1 MFRKFLS
8 LFILLYMALPTQAL
22 ARHDGEHI
30 YIQNCA
36 ACHGYN
42 GNGGMGVPL
51 SLPDFLA
58 TASNDYLYKTI
69 RNGRPG
75 RVMPAFKNLSDDD
88 LDSLINYI
96 RSWSNSIPPKYSNK
110 TVKGDATHGNT
121 LYQQHCAACHGES
134 GTGGPGTGV
143 TLSRPRSLPILA
155 PALNNP
161 GFLASASD
169 EMIKRTLI
177 KGRSGTPMVSFLNKG
192 LSEQDINDIVA
203 YVRSYETQDR
213 DDKISKETEA
223 EPAVVIVESPYTLKE
238 TVNNLKNAVSS
249 MNFRLIRVQ
258 NLDSGLTKENEEDK
272 KQVIIYSCNF
282 NILDQALKLDPR
294 VGLFLPC
301 RVTVSQHGD
310 KVHVMY
316 SNPKRMR
323 AIFNNSE
330 LNDMCTDMKTVYEE
344 MIDEALL

>member
-1 MFRKFLS
+1 MYRIFLS
-8 LFILLYMALPTQAL
+8 FIFILFMALPFQAQ
-22 ARHDGEHI
+22 ARHDGEHM
-30 YIQNCA
+30 YIQNCV

-58 TASNDYLYKTI
+58 TASNDYLFKTI

-75 RVMPAFKNLSDDD
+75 RVMPAFKHLSDEEV
-88 LDSLINYI
+88 DSIVSYI
-96 RSWSNSIPPKYSNK
+96 RSWSDGIPPMYSNK
-110 TVKGDATHGNT
+110 PVKGDATHGNA
-121 LYQQHCAACHGES
+121 LYQQHCASCHGES

-143 TLSRPRSLPILA
+143 TMSRPRSLPILA

-177 KGRSGTPMVSFLNKG
+177 KGRKGTPMVSFLDKG
-192 LSEQDINDIVA
+192 LSEQDVNDIVS
-203 YVRSYETQDR
+203 YVRSYETQTTV
-213 DDKISKETEA
+213 DKASTETEE
-223 EPAVVIVESPYTLKE
+223 EPAVIIVESPYTVEE

-258 NLDSGLTKENEEDK
+258 NLDSGLTEEGKEDK

-282 NILDQALKLDPR
+282 NLLDQALKVDPR

-316 SNPKRMR
+316 VNPKRMR
-323 AIFNNSE
+323 VTFNNSE
-330 LNDMCTDMKTVYEE
+330 LDSMCTEMKSVYEE

>member
-1 MFRKFLS
+1 MFR
-8 LFILLYMALPTQAL
+8 ILISICIVLMASQAY
-22 ARHDGEHI
+22 ASHDGEHL

-36 ACHGYN
+36 ACHGYD

-51 SLPDFLA
+51 SLPDFLS
-58 TASNDYLYKTI
+58 TASNDYLFKTI

-75 RVMPAFKNLSDDD
+75 RIMPAFKHISDDD
-88 LDSLINYI
+88 VDSIINYI
-96 RSWSNSIPPKYSNK
+96 RSWSDSIPPLYSK
-110 TVKGDATHGNT
+110 KPVKGDVAHGNQ
-121 LYQQHCAACHGES
+121 LFQEHCAECHGET

-143 TLSRPRSLPILA
+143 TMSRPRKLPILA
-155 PALNNP
+155 PALNNT
-161 GFLASASD
+161 GFLSSATD
-169 EMIKRTLI
+169 EMIKNTLI
-177 KGRSGTPMVSFLNKG
+177 KGRKGTPMDSYLKEG
-192 LSEQDINDIVA
+192 LSEQDINDVVA
-203 YVRSYETQDR
+203 YVRSFETQTPV
-213 DDKISKETEA
+213 SKEILED
-223 EPAVVIVESPYTLKE
+223 EPAVIIKESPYTVEE
-238 TVNNLKNAVSS
+238 TVKNLENAVSS

-258 NLDSGLTKENEEDK
+258 NLDSGLAEEGKEDK

-316 SNPKRMR
+316 ANPIRMKGVY
-323 AIFNNSE
+323 NNSE
-330 LNDMCTDMKTVYEE
+330 LDTMCTDMKAVYED

>member
-1 MFRKFLS
+1 
-8 LFILLYMALPTQAL
+8 MALPSQAL
-22 ARHDGEHI
+22 AGHEGEHI

-58 TASNDYLYKTI
+58 TASNDYLFKTI

-96 RSWSNSIPPKYSNK
+96 RTWSDSIPPKYSNK
-110 TVKGDATHGNT
+110 IIKGDAAHGNT
-121 LYQQHCAACHGES
+121 LFQQHCASCHGKK

-143 TLSRPRSLPILA
+143 TMSRPRSLPILA

-177 KGRSGTPMVSFLNKG
+177 KGRNGTPMVSFLDKG
-192 LSEQDINDIVA
+192 LSEQDIDDIVSFI
-203 YVRSYETQDR
+203 RSYEAQSGVEIAST
-213 DDKISKETEA
+213 ETEE
-223 EPAVVIVESPYTLKE
+223 EPVVIIVESPYSVEE

-258 NLDSGLTKENEEDK
+258 NLDSGLTAEAEEDK
-272 KQVIIYSCNF
+272 GQVIVYSCNF
-282 NILDQALKLDPR
+282 NLLDQALKVDPR

-310 KVHVMY
+310 KVFVMY
-316 SNPKRMR
+316 TNPKRMR
-323 AIFNNSE
+323 VIFNNSE
-330 LNDMCTDMKTVYEE
+330 LNEMCTDMKEVYEE